1 MQQTLFSR
9 SAKAT
14 RYVRCYLQR
23 TLRLSSSTFVQPVT
37 ARSVPAPDFEFGG
50 EVEVQRLET
59 GHIRMADPAALIGVL
74 TQPRNQLLLHGNV
87 ESFVIVFEPVALY
100 QLFRLPACD
109 HVDCDYPMQAV
120 LGSSASILKQ
130 KLGNARTFQERVA
143 IADEWISSWG
153 IRDPAMDAIECVVA
167 EIFRNHGA
175 CRIEALAND
184 TSLSMRSFQR
194 LFQQR
199 VGVPAKLFS
208 RIVRFE
214 AALKTRTI
222 FPRLSWTH
230 IAHRFGY
237 ADQMHMIHDF
247 RQLSGETPTG
257 ILEQASPL
265 FEPQIDLTA
274 KDIA

>member
-1 MQQTLFSR
+1 M
-9 SAKAT
+9 
-14 RYVRCYLQR
+14 
-23 TLRLSSSTFVQPVT
+23 RLTSSTLVQPVT
-37 ARSVPAPDFEFGG
+37 ARGVPALDFEFGG
-50 EVEVQRLET
+50 TVEIRDLKT
-59 GHIRMADPAALIGVL
+59 GQIRTADPAALIGLL
-74 TQPRNQLLLHGNV
+74 TQSRNQLLFHGNV
-87 ESFVIVFEPVALY
+87 ESFVIVFEPAALY
-100 QLFRLPACD
+100 QLFRLPASD
-109 HVDCDYPMQAV
+109 HVDCDYPVQAV
-120 LGSSASILKQ
+120 LDRSASILQQ
-130 KLGNARTFQERVA
+130 KLGNTRTFQERVA
-143 IADEWISSWG
+143 IADECISSWG
-153 IRDPAMDAIECVVA
+153 IRAPARDAIEHVAA

-184 TSLSMRSFQR
+184 TGLSMRSFQR

-214 AALKTRTI
+214 AALKTKAV

-230 IAHRFGY
+230 IAHKFGY

-247 RQLSGETPTG
+247 RQLSGKTPTG

-274 KDIA
+274 KDTAERLLL